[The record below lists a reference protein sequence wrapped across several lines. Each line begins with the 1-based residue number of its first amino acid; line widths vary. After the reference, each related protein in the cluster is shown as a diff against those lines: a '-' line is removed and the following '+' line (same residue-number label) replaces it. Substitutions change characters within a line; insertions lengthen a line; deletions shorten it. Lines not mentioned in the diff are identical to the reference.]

1 MSNAPS
7 MASQPVRWGIL
18 GTANIAI
25 NHLIPAMQASPWCEP
40 WAIGSRNLD
49 KAQQCAKRMGIP
61 HAHGSYEAVLD
72 DPEVEAVYI
81 PLPNHL
87 HVEYAQQAIA
97 RDKHV
102 LCEKP
107 IAMTAG
113 EARALLDVPE
123 GIVFSEAFM
132 VRHQPR
138 WVRLREMLQDAVIGE
153 VLTVQALLSFTLD
166 NPGDIRLQREYGG
179 GALYD
184 LGCYASMTTRYL
196 FGNEPQRIMALLER
210 DPESDVDIRASAI
223 LDYGRG
229 RHASFTV
236 STDMA
241 AAQHLH
247 VVGTTGAIDLP
258 FPYVPRQQGK
268 SDITI
273 DRAKALDQ
281 CAPERETF
289 APAAQ
294 YECEVTNVSRVIR
307 GESAPHFDIH
317 DAIANMR
324 LLDALFAS
332 GESGVWQ
339 DVGQ

>member
-1 MSNAPS
+1 MQVPQRPAK
-7 MASQPVRWGIL
+7 PVRWGIL
-18 GTANIAI
+18 GTANIAV
-25 NHLIPAMQASPWCEP
+25 NQLIPAMQASPWSEP

-49 KAQQCAKRMGIP
+49 KAQQCASDLGIP
-61 HAHGSYEAVLD
+61 QAYGSYEAVLD

-87 HVEYAQQAIA
+87 HVDYARQAMA
-97 RDKHV
+97 RGKHV

-107 IAMTAG
+107 IAMTAA
-113 EARALLDVPE
+113 EAETLANVPE
-123 GIVFSEAFM
+123 GIVLSEAFM

-138 WVRLREMLQDAVIGE
+138 WAHLREMLRDAAIGE
-153 VLTVQALLSFTLD
+153 VRAVQALLSFTLD
-166 NPGDIRLQREYGG
+166 APGDFRFRREYGG

-184 LGCYASMTTRYL
+184 LGCYVSMSTRYL
-196 FGNEPQRIMALLER
+196 FDDEPQRVTTLLER
-210 DPESDVDIRASAI
+210 HPDHGVDIRASAI

-229 RHASFTV
+229 RHATFTV

-247 VVGTTGAIDLP
+247 VVGERGAIDLP
-258 FPYVPRQQGK
+258 LPYVPHHE
-268 SDITI
+268 SESTI
-273 DRAKALDQ
+273 AVDRARALDR
-281 CAPERETF
+281 CAPERQAF

-294 YECEVTNVSRVIR
+294 YECEVSNVSRVIR
-307 GESAPHFDIH
+307 GESAPYFDIH

-332 GESGVWQ
+332 GESGTWQ
-339 DVGQ
+339 DVAR